1 MITVKVKILAGLKD
15 KIGSDEIEL
24 LFDRPVSIR
33 RILEALCEKFNL
45 KTEDVFWFSI
55 LRPDLRIFVD
65 GVDYL
70 ILGGLDA
77 VIEKSCEIVLLGVS
91 HGG

>member
-15 KIGSDEIEL
+15 RVGSDEIKL
-24 LFDRPVSIR
+24 SFDKPVSIR
-33 RILEALCEKFNL
+33 RVLEALCEKFNL

>member
-1 MITVKVKILAGLKD
+1 MITVKVRILAGLKN
-15 KIGSDEIEL
+15 KVGSDEVTL
-24 LFDRPVSIR
+24 LFDKPVSIR
-33 RILEALCEKFNL
+33 RVLEAICEKFNL
-45 KTEDVFWFSI
+45 RNEDIFWFNI
-55 LRPDLRIFVD
+55 LRPDLRIFVN

-77 VIEKSCEIVLLGVS
+77 IIEQSCEIVLLGVS